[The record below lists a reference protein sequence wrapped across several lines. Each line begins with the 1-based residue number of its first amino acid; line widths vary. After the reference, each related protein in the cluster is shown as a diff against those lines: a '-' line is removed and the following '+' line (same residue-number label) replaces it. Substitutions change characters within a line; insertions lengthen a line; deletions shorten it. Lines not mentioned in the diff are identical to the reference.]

1 MYRSMCTKNVEQSP
15 TDCVQQ
21 TPKEKVSFATLFRNS
36 PLVQLGLPEGK
47 IVVGKVVDTVGD
59 DLYID
64 FGFKFN
70 AVCRRPKLNSTNYI
84 RGAMVRVKINDLE
97 LSDRFL
103 GSPQDMTLLEADVT
117 LLGLVSTPIM
127 KASNPSN

>member
-1 MYRSMCTKNVEQSP
+1 
-15 TDCVQQ
+15 
-21 TPKEKVSFATLFRNS
+21 
-36 PLVQLGLPEGK
+36 
-47 IVVGKVVDTVGD
+47 
-59 DLYID
+59 
-64 FGFKFN
+64 
-70 AVCRRPKLNSTNYI
+70 
-84 RGAMVRVKINDLE
+84 MVRVKINDLE